1 MGLEGVELVMELE
14 DEFGISIPDEEASR
28 QITVGDT
35 VNYIVGILSRQTPL
49 IGVCSSAHSFYLLR
63 SELVR
68 RYGVERNRVK
78 LDARVSSLVPS
89 NSDRDWPDIAA
100 ASGLRHG
107 PRCIFR
113 KRTPQQAS
121 IREILESQRLTNCR
135 DINGAIDEEK
145 VFQLARQIT
154 SEQFGI
160 PLDRIKRESQ
170 YIKDL
175 GMN

>member
-1 MGLEGVELVMELE
+1 MGLEGVELVMEFE

-100 ASGLRHG
+100 ASGLRRG

-121 IREILESQRLTNCR
+121 VREILETQHLASCR
-135 DINGAIDEEK
+135 DINGAIDEEE
-145 VFQLARQIT
+145 VFQLARRII
-154 SEQFGI
+154 SEQMDL
-160 PLDRIKRESQ
+160 PLEKIARETR

-175 GMN
+175 GI